1 MRFATISKYHL
12 TDWWCDVSFC
22 FFTSWFDSNFF
33 VIAIWDGE
41 PVNLNSHRLN
51 RLTKCA
57 NYPPTKM
64 IWLIYACHATEV
76 PKRTFMMCFM
86 QQGIKF
92 TEIWHT
98 VFCLYSGSISHTN
111 TQTHKD
117 IEPTQGPVDWRIH
130 INMYLHH
137 LLCSHNSYLISIIH
151 WYQKWTFHKVF
162 SFQTLFTCKWMN
174 GWMNEFTFYFLTHLH
189 LYPWNT
195 HIH

>member
-1 MRFATISKYHL
+1 
-12 TDWWCDVSFC
+12 
-22 FFTSWFDSNFF
+22 
-33 VIAIWDGE
+33 
-41 PVNLNSHRLN
+41 
-51 RLTKCA
+51 
-57 NYPPTKM
+57 M
-64 IWLIYACHATEV
+64 IWLIYACQATEV
-76 PKRTFMMCFM
+76 PKRIFMMFFM

-92 TEIWHT
+92 TEVWHT
-98 VFCLYSGSISHTN
+98 IFCLYSGLISHTN

-117 IEPTQGPVDWRIH
+117 IEPTQGASRLTHPYKYV
-130 INMYLHH
+130 LTPPA
-137 LLCSHNSYLISIIH
+137 CSHNSYLISIIH